1 MTPFGTWTQRLEI
14 LVATSINE
22 VLMGGGSS
30 TIEFR
35 NECDAKAFFKLIQQ
49 KLERLEIDLKTS
61 ISGKKITIS
70 AN

>member
-1 MTPFGTWTQRLEI
+1 MIPFGNWTQRLEI
-14 LVATSINE
+14 LATTSINE

-30 TIEFR
+30 TIEFLD
-35 NECDAKAFFKLIQQ
+35 ECDAKAFFKLIRQR
-49 KLERLEIDLKTS
+49 LERLGIELETS